1 MPIYKNQPLKAA
13 FQSLQLSGEPNT
25 TTVPAV
31 SVYHESVVQVAA
43 SPPQH
48 RADGLWD
55 IELTAA
61 EMNADLVVLVA
72 TAPGCIPA
80 QREFYTESVWT
91 ADRAANLD
99 ATISS
104 RSTFA
109 GGSVTVGGYA
119 AGLDPATQVLRF
131 PAQRLNTNSDGS
143 VSVYLN
149 GDKNGYGLKSTESG
163 IVQAS
168 IAQAGSATTI
178 TLNGGDSRDGIYV
191 GNRIEIFGGTGFGQS
206 RVITNYTGSTQ
217 TATVDRPWIVPPD
230 STSSYAVKA
239 DSAARLSSSLGVVIS
254 GHEAG
259 TDLTSAL
266 QSAGYTPTRAAKLDL
281 LDTAIST
288 RLGTASFVAP
298 PSATAIA
305 QAILVDP
312 ANRLAT
318 SPEGCVSLDLD
329 QPIPTSN
336 PLQSVGDALN
346 AARAQGFGAWSLDL
360 NARSLRMF
368 AADGTTVVR
377 EFTLNSSTNP
387 TTRV

>member
-1 MPIYKNQPLKAA
+1 
-13 FQSLQLSGEPNT
+13 
-25 TTVPAV
+25 
-31 SVYHESVVQVAA
+31 
-43 SPPQH
+43 
-48 RADGLWD
+48 
-55 IELTAA
+55 
-61 EMNADLVVLVA
+61 VA

-109 GGSVTVGGYA
+109 GGSVTVGAYA
-119 AGLDPATQVLRF
+119 AGLDPATQILRF
-131 PAQRLNTNSDGS
+131 PGQRLNTDSAGN

-149 GDKNGYGLKSTESG
+149 GDKNGYGLKSSESG

-178 TLNGGDSRDGIYV
+178 TLNGGDSRDAIYV
-191 GNRIEIFGGTGFGQS
+191 GNRIEIVAGTGFGQS
-206 RVITNYTGSTQ
+206 RVITSYTGSTQ
-217 TATVDRPWIVPPD
+217 NATVDRPWVVVPD
-230 STSSYAVKA
+230 STSNYAVKA
-239 DSAARLSSSLGVVIS
+239 DSVARLSSTLGVSIS

-298 PSATAIA
+298 PTPSAIA

-318 SPEGCVSLDLD
+318 TPDGRVSLDLD
-329 QPIPTSN
+329 QPIPISN